1 VSTERAGVDDPPP
14 PAGAVQR
21 TGGTGRGV
29 AVVRPLPESL
39 RNGPGIYDGDYQ
51 KAITLLEGKI
61 RRAPARM
68 IAANRGLPRSRA
80 SSADE
85 RLTCWFRLQA
95 RDIRCPRWRS
105 ITSSPARGRRWCS
118 CTSGR

>member
-1 VSTERAGVDDPPP
+1 MSTERAGVDDPP

-21 TGGTGRGV
+21 TGGTGRAV
-29 AVVRPLPESL
+29 AVLQSLPESL
-39 RNGPGIYDGDYQ
+39 RDGPGIYDGDYQ
-51 KAITLLEGKI
+51 KAITLLEG
-61 RRAPARM
+61 RSVGAPARM

-80 SSADE
+80 PSADE

-118 CTSGR
+118 CASCR